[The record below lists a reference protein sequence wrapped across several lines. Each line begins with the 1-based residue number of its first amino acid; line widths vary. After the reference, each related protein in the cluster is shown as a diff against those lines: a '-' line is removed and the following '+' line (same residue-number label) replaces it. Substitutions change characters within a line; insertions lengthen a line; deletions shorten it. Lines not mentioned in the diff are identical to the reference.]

1 MELKPKTGLGW
12 AWLAIVLAGVFP
24 FVSDM
29 SRNFQLFSVRQLL
42 GSLCLVGVATSAVF
56 VLGWAVVLILEAIW
70 RRRGHPPGTRIAK
83 GVFALCAAG
92 VFAVFLYDANLT
104 ELRQSFDLSRMV
116 SAMGLAGLFA
126 GYVALAAWLGSRRVC
141 GILGLLLVLRLVQA
155 GFIVSD
161 ATQGDD
167 LMSAEEIA
175 IYEEVELS
183 RTPNIYYIC
192 LESYH
197 GFDAMKA
204 LYGFDNAAFGG
215 FLKTNGFSVS
225 SETFANY
232 WHTMSSLHST
242 LRMGH
247 HYAAGT
253 FGNHDSLY
261 ARGFISG
268 SGTYYNP
275 VLHILKKSG
284 YAIVYLLPSDYY
296 YRPGTGL
303 VDMSLLEESWPWA
316 PLKVS
321 LPRFIGR
328 EPDTRVEDYEEKI
341 AVEVAAW
348 PSNRPAFFF
357 MKLGAEH
364 ASHTYDY
371 RTDRPAFVAQYV
383 RAVKRANTQIE
394 ALCRQIMEKDPEGI
408 IILAGDH
415 GAQSYRI
422 KGRGFL
428 ETLQEDG
435 IPSVRLVRDLHEVLL
450 AIRWGEG
457 GDAPDDDVRSLANVM
472 RSIFLRLDD
481 GHALR
486 STWAADDSYLLENG
500 VLLQTM
506 EGGQPLSEWKQ
517 LPRNYSP

>member
-12 AWLAIVLAGVFP
+12 AWFAIVLAGVFP

-56 VLGWAVVLILEAIW
+56 VLGWATVLVLETVW

-104 ELRQSFDLSRMV
+104 EFRQSFELSRMV

-126 GYVALAAWLGSRRVC
+126 GYVVLAAWLGSRRVC
-141 GILGLLLVLRLVQA
+141 GILGILLVLRLVQA

-167 LMSAEEIA
+167 LMSSEEIA
-175 IYEEVELS
+175 IYEEVKLS

-197 GFDAMKA
+197 GFDTMKT
-204 LYGFDNAAFGG
+204 LYGFDNAAFQT
-215 FLKTNGFSVS
+215 FLSTHGFSVEP
-225 SETFANY
+225 ETFANY

-275 VLHILKKSG
+275 VLHILKKNG
-284 YAIVYLLPSDYY
+284 YVIVYLLPSDYY
-296 YRPGTGL
+296 YRPGAGL
-303 VDMSLLEESWPWA
+303 VDISLLEESWPWA

-328 EPDTRVEDYEEKI
+328 EPDTLVEDYEEKI
-341 AVEVAAW
+341 ITEVAAW

-383 RAVKRANTQIE
+383 RAVKRANIQIE

-415 GAQSYRI
+415 GAQGYRAQ
-422 KGRGFL
+422 KRGFL
-428 ETLQEDG
+428 EVLQEDG
-435 IPSVRLVRDLHEVLL
+435 IPAARLVRDLHEVLL

-457 GDAPDDDVRSLANVM
+457 RETSGDDLRTLANVM
-472 RSIFLRLDD
+472 RSVFLRLGADS
-481 GHALR
+481 ALR
-486 STWAADDSYLLENG
+486 STWAADDSYFVG
-500 VLLQTM
+500 DGALLQTV
-506 EGGQPLSEWKQ
+506 EEGQPLLEWKRH
-517 LPRNYSP
+517 PWNFRF